1 MAGINRVGHVV
12 LFFEDIDR
20 ATAFYRDKIGMEV
33 VRASPQR
40 VFMSFG
46 DYHHNLAL
54 FQVRGEP
61 TRGNLGLAHV
71 AFVISGG
78 IDELREV
85 HDRLV
90 AEGVEI
96 LEKVDH
102 GFIRSFRFKDPE
114 GNNLEIYCEAKAP
127 LEGKKFLAENPGY
140 ARPFEFQAAVAPQ

>member
-12 LFFEDIDR
+12 LFVEDVER

-33 VRASPQR
+33 VRGGAQR
-40 VFMSFG
+40 AFMSFG

-71 AFVISGG
+71 AFVINGG
-78 IDELREV
+78 VEELREV

-90 AEGVEI
+90 EGGVEI

-114 GNNLEIYCEAKAP
+114 GNDLEIYCEAKAP
-127 LEGKKFLAENPGY
+127 LEGKRFLAENAGY
-140 ARPFEFQAAVAPQ
+140 SRPFEFQSVAAPQ